1 MSCATVRVGA
11 SCMLFM
17 LSTGRV
23 VVGVVG
29 RPRVF
34 PVRMPSGERY
44 WTLLDDDLEPV
55 VATDEFLRHLRFGR
69 DAAESTTRT
78 YAGGIALFL
87 QWCALTGRDWRTAA
101 GYLGMFML
109 WLRHAETGGDVVVSG
124 PGTKAVR
131 GPRRVN
137 TVLAAV
143 REFLKHQV
151 IAGSIDAH
159 VMSQLY
165 RVADQRHLPAEARG
179 ESTGLRYYAKA
190 RHRLDEPV
198 QPVDRATD
206 AEVLG
211 LLRACRSA
219 RDRLIVLLMARAGLR
234 RGEVVGLRRGDLH
247 FVVDATGLGCPVQGA
262 HLHVVRRDSV
272 NGAWAKSRRSRM
284 VPVDSL
290 VVQANDDYVAER
302 HRCRRARDSAF
313 VLVNLFGEPVGEA
326 MVPGAINELLQR
338 LSRRAELDRP
348 VHPHMLRH
356 GFGSSVMEAGAT
368 LDEAQRLLGHVSI
381 SSTQV

>member
-1 MSCATVRVGA
+1 M
-11 SCMLFM
+11 
-17 LSTGRV
+17 
-23 VVGVVG
+23 
-29 RPRVF
+29 
-34 PVRMPSGERY
+34 
-44 WTLLDDDLEPV
+44 
-55 VATDEFLRHLRFGR
+55 
-69 DAAESTTRT
+69 
-78 YAGGIALFL
+78 
-87 QWCALTGRDWRTAA
+87 
-101 GYLGMFML
+101 
-109 WLRHAETGGDVVVSG
+109 
-124 PGTKAVR
+124 
-131 GPRRVN
+131 
-137 TVLAAV
+137 
-143 REFLKHQV
+143 
-151 IAGSIDAH
+151 
-159 VMSQLY
+159 
-165 RVADQRHLPAEARG
+165 
-179 ESTGLRYYAKA
+179 RYYAKA
-190 RHRLDEPV
+190 RHRLGEPV

-262 HLHVVRRDSV
+262 HLHVVRRDNI
-272 NGAWAKSRRSRM
+272 NGVGEVPAVADGAGGFPGGAGQRR
-284 VPVDSL
+284 L
-290 VVQANDDYVAER
+290 
-302 HRCRRARDSAF
+302 CRGTPPLSAARDSAF

-348 VHPHMLRH
+348 VHPHMPRH